1 VWLSLQAEV
10 RQMLKQDTP
19 EGGHTIVNTS
29 SVAGLVSN
37 HAIPAY
43 TVSKHAVIGLTTAA
57 AQSYGSEGI
66 RVNAVCPALIE
77 TAMSMPFQ
85 VDPDKP
91 STTRV
96 RQAINRNGQPE
107 EVAALVVW
115 LSSSA
120 SSFITGTPVRVD
132 GGALA

>member
-1 VWLSLQAEV
+1 
-10 RQMLKQDTP
+10 MLKQDTP

-43 TVSKHAVIGLTTAA
+43 SVSKHAVVGLTTSA
-57 AQSYGSEGI
+57 AQSYGNRGI

-77 TAMSMPFQ
+77 TPMSQPFR
-85 VDPDKP
+85 VEGEAP

-96 RQAINRNGQPE
+96 RQAIDRNGQPE

-120 SSFITGTPVRVD
+120 SSFVTGTPVRVD